1 MTGIQAYNDENLARL
16 KLWLTNSSEQDNKK
30 YFEVL
35 VDGMKIIYKTDDL
48 TKLEDLSMWVDT
60 NAKVVKV
67 LVYSSSGS
75 HRYQVFE
82 FRTNG
87 YIQNIESEKQKKEQH
102 AQQSLS
108 GFTIEVDQKIAQAI
122 QNERKEQAFEGLKK
136 ENRSLKDQLGEA
148 NVYIGKL
155 ENKVQQHESKKLK
168 LDKETIITIGS
179 GILGHVVKTNP
190 EILDKVS
197 GLSGLASAFAS
208 SSNND
213 SNASSEEKT
222 EVSFRKIRTE
232 GEEEENELDEE
243 TQEKLNLFDKAAE
256 NLNDEQYQQYFEIVQ
271 FLANHAKLVTT
282 VYGLLKDENERIKQA
297 A

>member
-48 TKLEDLSMWVDT
+48 TKLEDLNMWVDT

-222 EVSFRKIRTE
+222 EVSFRKIRAE

-271 FLANHAKLVTT
+271 FLAGHAKLVTT

>member
-35 VDGMKIIYKTDDL
+35 LDGMKIIYKTDDL
-48 TKLEDLSMWVDT
+48 AKLEDLSMWVDA

-82 FRTNG
+82 FRTNS

-102 AQQSLS
+102 TQQSLS

-122 QNERKEQAFEGLKK
+122 QNERKEQAFEGLKR

-155 ENKVQQHESKKLK
+155 EDRVQQYDSKKLK

-179 GILGHVVKTNP
+179 GILGNVVKTNP
-190 EILDKVS
+190 EILDKVP

-208 SSNND
+208 SSNTDANT
-213 SNASSEEKT
+213 SSEEKT
-222 EVSFRKIRTE
+222 EVSFRKIRSVE
-232 GEEEENELDEE
+232 VEEENELDEE

-271 FLANHAKLVTT
+271 FLAINAKLVTT
-282 VYGLLKDENERIKQA
+282 VYGLLKDENERLKKA

>member
-48 TKLEDLSMWVDT
+48 TRLEDLSMWVDA
-60 NAKVVKV
+60 NAKVIKV
-67 LVYSSSGS
+67 LVYSSAGS

-155 ENKVQQHESKKLK
+155 EDKVQQHESKKLK

-197 GLSGLASAFAS
+197 GLSGLASALAS

-213 SNASSEEKT
+213 SNTSSEEKT
-222 EVSFRKIRTE
+222 EVSFRKIRN
-232 GEEEENELDEE
+232 EEEDENELDEE

-271 FLANHAKLVTT
+271 FLANHAKLVKT
-282 VYGLLKDENERIKQA
+282 VHGLLKDESKRVKQA